1 LYAMQIQRYQ
11 QAVRSTMVLSLT
23 ELISKISLKKAFQK

>member
-1 LYAMQIQRYQ
+1 LHAMQIQRYQ
-11 QAVRSTMVLSLT
+11 QMVRSTMVLSLT